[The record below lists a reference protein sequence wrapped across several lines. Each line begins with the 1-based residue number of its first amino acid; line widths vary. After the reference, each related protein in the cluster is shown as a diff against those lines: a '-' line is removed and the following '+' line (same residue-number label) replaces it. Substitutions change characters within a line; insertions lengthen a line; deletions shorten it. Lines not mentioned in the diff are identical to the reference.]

1 MRKSVRWGI
10 IGAGGIARRRTLPVM
25 CDVANAEV
33 IGIMDA
39 NASCLPEIANE
50 YQIPYYYSN
59 EDELLKNPDIDAVY
73 IATPVCFHKEQALK
87 ALSAG
92 KHLLL
97 EKPIAL
103 TLEDAKELTVAADI
117 SGKKTGIGMVMRFHP
132 GHEEMRKIIRSGGIG
147 DIVFS
152 RLQLTCWFP
161 YMENNWRQ
169 SKKTGGGGALVD
181 MGVHCI
187 DLIRFLLGEEVT
199 AAYGEIY
206 NRTFPYEVDDSADCI
221 LTMSHGDRVFFDVHF
236 NIPDDAATGRIEIYG
251 TKGSLIADGTVGQ
264 ADVGCIQLIQS
275 DPNAGYESA
284 QNRSNGQK
292 TIVEYPHDN
301 IYASQI
307 RAFSDAI
314 LNDAKVST
322 SFEDALQT
330 MRVTES
336 LYRSGKFH
344 EKISIEA

>member
-10 IGAGGIARRRTLPVM
+10 IGAGGIARRRTLPAM
-25 CDVANAEV
+25 CDVANAEI

-50 YQIPYYYSN
+50 YQIPYYYSS

-92 KHLLL
+92 KHILL

-103 TLEDAKELTVAADI
+103 TLTEAEQLVEAAKK
-117 SGKKTGIGMVMRFHP
+117 SGKKAGIGMVMRFHP
-132 GHEEMRKIIRSGGIG
+132 GHRKMREIVRSGEIG

-187 DLIRFLLGEEVT
+187 DLIRFILGEEVT

-206 NRTFPYEVDDSADCI
+206 NRTFSYEVDDSADCV
-221 LTMSHGDRVFFDVHF
+221 LTMSNGDRTFFDVHF
-236 NIPDDAATGRIEIYG
+236 NIPDDAAAGKIEIYG

-264 ADVGCIQLIQS
+264 EDVGCIQLIQS
-275 DPNAGYESA
+275 DPNVGYKSEQKRAAGLRT
-284 QNRSNGQK
+284 N
-292 TIVEYPHDN
+292 VEYAHEN

-314 LNDAKVST
+314 LNDTEVST

-330 MRVTES
+330 MRVTEA
-336 LYRSGKFH
+336 LYRSGKIH
-344 EKISIEA
+344 EKVSIGA